1 MKIAVVGASAIAEGL
16 VEFLNSL
23 DIEVK
28 GFPDQTKISE
38 GDLEFADW
46 VIEASGYA
54 KHRKQ
59 AALQALNVKR
69 RPGSILSTDESI
81 VPRSELIEDMPFD
94 DEFYITH
101 FFLPVKKAP
110 LMELVAPGN
119 ADLDTCKM
127 LHAFCADRLG
137 RTVLVSPDLP
147 GFIANRVGLY
157 AMARGVQ
164 LALALD
170 LDVDQADKAA
180 IDALGLPRSG
190 VFGLVDLI
198 GLKASADLVDDL
210 CLRLP
215 DDDAFQQCNFKSDP
229 AIQALLALSEREPG
243 SLKFYRRKA
252 KDAPREILDVRTF
265 EYRVVRPGQ
274 PDEDAAASFGKSLA
288 ADVSTYASNFSND
301 SKLLPEDVSTALLT
315 GYGWS
320 RELKVQSV

>member
-1 MKIAVVGASAIAEGL
+1 MKIAIVGASAIAEGL

-23 DIEVK
+23 NIEAR
-28 GFPDQTKISE
+28 GFSDQTKVSNT
-38 GDLEFADW
+38 DLEFADW
-46 VIEASGYA
+46 IIEATGYS

-59 AALQALNVKR
+59 AVLQALNAKR

-119 ADLDTCKM
+119 ANTETYKK

-229 AIQALLALSEREPG
+229 AIQAILALSEQEPG

-252 KDAPREILDVRTF
+252 KDAPREILDIRTF
-265 EYRVVRPGQ
+265 EYRGERPGQ
-274 PDEDAAASFGKSLA
+274 PGGDVAANYGKSLA
-288 ADVSTYASNFSND
+288 ADVITYAGNLSNI
-301 SKLLPEDVSTALLT
+301 SKLLPEDISKALLT

-320 RELKVQSV
+320 RELNVQSA

>member
-1 MKIAVVGASAIAEGL
+1 MKIAVVGVSAIAEGL

-23 DIEVK
+23 EIEVK
-28 GFPDQTKISE
+28 GFPDQTKVTK
-38 GDLEFADW
+38 GDLEFTDW
-46 VIEASGYA
+46 VIEATGYA

-59 AALQALNVKR
+59 AVLQALNAKR

-81 VPRSELIEDMPFD
+81 VPRSELIENMPFD
-94 DEFYITH
+94 EEFYITH

-110 LMELVAPGN
+110 LMELVVPGSV
-119 ADLDTCKM
+119 DSDVSKK

-147 GFIANRVGLY
+147 GFIANRIGLY

-164 LALALD
+164 LALALH
-170 LDVDQADKAA
+170 LDVDEADKAA
-180 IDALGLPRSG
+180 IDVLGLPRSG

-215 DDDAFQQCNFKSDP
+215 NDDAFQQCNFKSDP
-229 AIQALLALSEREPG
+229 AIQAILALSEREPG

-265 EYRVVRPGQ
+265 EYRGERPGQ
-274 PDEDAAASFGKSLA
+274 PGRGAVASYGKSLA
-288 ADVSTYASNFSND
+288 ADVSTYASNFAKD
-301 SKLLPEDVSTALLT
+301 SKLLPENVSKALLT

-320 RELKVQSV
+320 RELKVLSV

>member
-16 VEFLNSL
+16 VDFLSSL

-28 GFPDQTKISE
+28 GFSDQTKVSN

-46 VIEASGYA
+46 IIEATGYA
-54 KHRKQ
+54 KHRKM
-59 AALQALNVKR
+59 AVLQALNAKR
-69 RPGSILSTDESI
+69 RRGSILSTDESI

-101 FFLPVKKAP
+101 FFLPVKKAL
-110 LMELVAPGN
+110 LMELVVPGN
-119 ADLDTCKM
+119 ANLEVCSK
-127 LHAFCADRLG
+127 LQAFCADRLG

-164 LALALD
+164 LALAHD
-170 LDVDQADKAA
+170 MDVDRADRAA

-198 GLKASADLVDDL
+198 GLKASVDLVDDL

-215 DDDAFQQCNFKSDP
+215 DDDAFQRCNFKSDP
-229 AIQALLALSEREPG
+229 AIQAILALSEHEPG

-252 KDAPREILDVRTF
+252 KGAPREILDVRTF
-265 EYRVVRPGQ
+265 EYRAERSGHAGG
-274 PDEDAAASFGKSLA
+274 DAATSYGKTLA
-288 ADVSTYASNFSND
+288 VDVSTYASNFASD
-301 SKLLPEDVSTALLT
+301 SKLLLEDVSKALLT

-320 RELKVQSV
+320 SELKAQSV